1 MNEKNVL
8 VIDDSATI
16 RRLVDKELT
25 AAGYRVLLAPTAEE
39 GLKLALDEQ
48 PDLIILDHQ
57 LPGTTGYEVACQL
70 LENPAT
76 ANLPVVASSTLRK
89 KAYSEYVDCDNVV
102 DMMPKPYTAEVLI
115 ATVENAIET
124 GAMIVGSQNSGS
136 AVPEVIDEMGE
147 SDLCGKL
154 GCFSLREVIDMLTN
168 GSKKG
173 VLQVDNDDF
182 RCFIYTD
189 DGRIQGVTA
198 SGIPPELIVDQIPEN
213 LSELAPV
220 VKVTATGKRGTE
232 IEGMLDLLN
241 NKLLDARLLQRV
253 LRMQAAIILRM
264 CFMSNPTFYRFDLDR
279 EAPSLFERLPLNI
292 SLLALLVDGALNCS
306 ENELPRF
313 EPDFGFVRRAIRGQN
328 LDRTGLASEHMQLMK
343 YLNEPMGVAE
353 VSKRLK
359 LTADEATRVIHGFE
373 MAELVEQQKLS
384 QKSKAFFVTTDGEFR
399 RRIGEELDGIDSDL
413 EFAAV
418 SDLFA
423 LGLLLRKEKP
433 TSIVVDISS
442 DFDSEKI
449 RKFWEGR
456 KDELPET
463 EFVAATEDSQEFD
476 QETLDSCGF
485 AKLVCKSDSAQ
496 QLVDELKKTLVCVSS

>member
-39 GLKLALDEQ
+39 GLKIAAEDQ

-70 LENPAT
+70 LENPTTAT
-76 ANLPVVASSTLRK
+76 LPVVASSTLRK

-102 DMMPKPYTAEVLI
+102 DMMPKPYTPEVLV

-124 GAMIVGSQNSGS
+124 GAMIVGSQNAGS
-136 AVPEVIDEMGE
+136 AVPEVIEEQGE
-147 SDLCGKL
+147 SDMSGKL
-154 GCFSLREVIDMLTN
+154 GCFSLREIVDMLTN

-173 VLQVDNDDF
+173 VLQVDTADF
-182 RCFIYTD
+182 RVFIYTNE
-189 DGRIQGVTA
+189 GRIQAVTA
-198 SGIPPELIVDQIPEN
+198 SGISPDTIVDQIPES

-232 IEGMLDLLN
+232 IDGMLDLLN

-253 LRMQAAIILRM
+253 LRMQAAVILRM
-264 CFMSNPTFYRFDLDR
+264 CFTSNPTVYRFDLDR
-279 EAPSLFERLPLNI
+279 DAPSLFERLPLNV
-292 SLLALLVDGALNCS
+292 SLLALLVDGALNCD
-306 ENELPRF
+306 EKELPRY
-313 EPDFGFVRRAIRGQN
+313 ESNSGFVRRAIRGQN

-343 YLNEPMGVAE
+343 YLSEPMGIE
-353 VSKRLK
+353 DISNRIK
-359 LTADEATRVIHGFE
+359 LGVDEATRVIHGFE
-373 MAELVEQQKLS
+373 MAELIERQQMS
-384 QKSKAFFVTTDGEFR
+384 EKSKAFFVTADGDYRQRMIEEF
-399 RRIGEELDGIDSDL
+399 ETLDTQL
-413 EFAAV
+413 EFSAV

-433 TSIVVDISS
+433 STIVVDVSGE
-442 DFDSEKI
+442 FEEEKI

-456 KDELPET
+456 KDDLSET
-463 EFVAATEDSQEFD
+463 SFVAATAEGQELDFD
-476 QETLDSCGF
+476 KLSDCGF
-485 AKLVCKSDSAQ
+485 AFQVCKSKSASELVE
-496 QLVDELKKTLVCVSS
+496 QLNSPAAVG

>member
-39 GLKLALDEQ
+39 GLALAEEKK

-57 LPGTTGYEVACQL
+57 LPGTTGYEVACKL

-76 ANLPVVASSTLRK
+76 AVLPVVASSTLRK

-102 DMMPKPYTAEVLI
+102 DMMPKPYTPEVLV

-124 GAMIVGSQNSGS
+124 GAMIVGSQNNGA
-136 AVPEVIDEMGE
+136 AVPEVIDEQGE
-147 SDLCGKL
+147 SDLSGKL
-154 GCFSLREVIDMLTN
+154 GCFSLREIVDMLTN
-168 GSKKG
+168 GCKKG
-173 VLQVDNDDF
+173 VLQVDTPEF
-182 RCFIYTD
+182 RVFIYTNE
-189 DGRIQGVTA
+189 GRIQGVTA
-198 SGIPPELIVDQIPEN
+198 SGIKPDTIIDQIPES

-220 VKVTATGKRGTE
+220 VKVTATGKRGNE
-232 IEGMLDLLN
+232 IDGMLDLLN

-264 CFMSNPTFYRFDLDR
+264 CFTSNPTSYRFDLDR
-279 EAPSLFERLPLNI
+279 TAPTLFERLPLNI
-292 SLLALLVDGALNCS
+292 SLLALLVDGATNCDES
-306 ENELPRF
+306 ELPKY
-313 EPDFGFVRRAIRGQN
+313 ESNVGFVRRAIRGQN

-343 YLNEPMGVAE
+343 YLNEPMGIE
-353 VSKRLK
+353 EISSRLK
-359 LTADEATRVIHGFE
+359 VSTTEATQVIHGFE
-373 MAELVEQQKLS
+373 MAELIEKKVVS
-384 QKSKAFFVTTDGEFR
+384 SKSKAFFVTTDGDYRQKMTQEMAD
-399 RRIGEELDGIDSDL
+399 LDAEL
-413 EFAAV
+413 EFSAV

-433 TSIVVDISS
+433 SSIVVDISKT
-442 DFDSEKI
+442 FDEEKI

-456 KDELPET
+456 KDDLTET
-463 EFVAATEDSQEFD
+463 AFVAITGEDQSVEAD
-476 QETLDSCGF
+476 QLNECGF
-485 AKLVCKSDSAQ
+485 ATQVSKSMTAKELVEELNKSS
-496 QLVDELKKTLVCVSS
+496 VSSS

>member
-39 GLKLALDEQ
+39 GLQIAADEK

-70 LENPAT
+70 LENPVT
-76 ANLPVVASSTLRK
+76 AVLPVVASSTLRK

-102 DMMPKPYTAEVLI
+102 DMMPKPYTPEVLV

-124 GAMIVGSQNSGS
+124 GAMIVGSQNAGS
-136 AVPEVIDEMGE
+136 AVPEVIEEMGE

-154 GCFSLREVIDMLTN
+154 GCFSLREIIDMLTN

-173 VLQVDNDDF
+173 VLQIDTSDF
-182 RCFIYTD
+182 RVFVYTNE
-189 DGRIQGVTA
+189 GRIQGVTA
-198 SGIPPELIVDQIPEN
+198 SGINPETIVEQIPES

-232 IEGMLDLLN
+232 IDGMLDLLN
-241 NKLLDARLLQRV
+241 NKLLDARLLHRV
-253 LRMQAAIILRM
+253 LRMQAAIILKM
-264 CFMSNPTFYRFDLDR
+264 CFASNPTTYRFDLDR
-279 EAPSLFERLPLNI
+279 ESPSLFERLPLNI
-292 SLLALLVDGALNCS
+292 SLLALLVDGALNCD
-306 ENELPRF
+306 ENDLPKF
-313 EPDFGFVRRAIRGQN
+313 ESTAGFVRRAIRGQN

-343 YLNEPMGVAE
+343 YLNEPMGIE
-353 VSKRLK
+353 EISSRLK
-359 LTADEATRVIHGFE
+359 LSVDEATRVIHGFE
-373 MAELVEQQKLS
+373 MAELIEQQQLS
-384 QKSKAFFVTTDGEFR
+384 QKSKAFFVSTDGDFR
-399 RRIGEELDGIDSDL
+399 QRISEELDGVDSDL

-433 TSIVVDISS
+433 SSIVVDVSAE
-442 DFDSEKI
+442 FDEEKI
-449 RKFWEGR
+449 RKFWESR
-456 KDELPET
+456 KDDLVET
-463 EFVAATEDSQEFD
+463 SFVAATGEEQELEEE
-476 QETLDSCGF
+476 QLTSCGF
-485 AKLVCKSDSAQ
+485 TSQVNKTNSAQ
-496 QLVDELKKTLVCVSS
+496 QFIDDLTKPVALTQ